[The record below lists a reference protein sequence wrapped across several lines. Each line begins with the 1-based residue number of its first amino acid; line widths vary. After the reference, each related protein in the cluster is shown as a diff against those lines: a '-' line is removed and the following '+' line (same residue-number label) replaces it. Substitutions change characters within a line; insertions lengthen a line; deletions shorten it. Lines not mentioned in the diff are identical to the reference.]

1 VSDVADLR
9 REITFVVFGIPTPK
23 GSKRAFVVKGRPIV
37 TESAGEKLK
46 DWSRRVSE
54 VVQSVAG
61 SQPMLDGAIKADVA
75 FTLPRPKSGR
85 KADVW
90 HAKRPDLDKLQRA
103 LFDECS
109 GALFAD
115 DAQIAEI
122 HAMKIYADG
131 EMRTGVEV
139 RLEQL
144 T

>member
-1 VSDVADLR
+1 MSTATAAR
-9 REITFVVFGIPTPK
+9 SISFTVFGIPTPK
-23 GSKRAFVVKGRPIV
+23 GSKRAFVVGGRPIL

-54 VVQSVAG
+54 VVQQIAHA
-61 SQPMLDGAIKADVA
+61 QPMLGGPLKAEVY

-109 GALFAD
+109 GALFTD

-122 HAMKIYADG
+122 HAVKVYADG
-131 EMRTGVEV
+131 EMRPGVEV
-139 RLEQL
+139 HLVEL
-144 T
+144 G

>member
-1 VSDVADLR
+1 MSTVEAARS
-9 REITFVVFGIPTPK
+9 ISFSVFGIPTPK

-61 SQPMLDGAIKADVA
+61 SQPALDGAIKAEVF

-85 KADVW
+85 KADTW
-90 HAKRPDLDKLQRA
+90 HMKRPDLDKLLRA

-115 DAQIAEI
+115 DAQVAEI
-122 HAMKIYADG
+122 RAMKVYARG
-131 EMRTGVEV
+131 EMRPGVEV
-139 RLEQL
+139 HLEQL